1 MTGQVLLF
9 LLVINFNWKQLF
21 GFYICFS
28 PVMEYSTESYFAGIL
43 FPCLTIPL
51 EWIMLIISLIMK
63 VRAPKEELK
72 FQVKI
77 RDEPKV
83 NL

>member
-1 MTGQVLLF
+1 
-9 LLVINFNWKQLF
+9 
-21 GFYICFS
+21 
-28 PVMEYSTESYFAGIL
+28 MEYSTESYFAGIL

-83 NL
+83 NLWVNALVCKVKPLTSCEMSEWL